1 VTRPQRPRPAQ
12 AALSAAL
19 SGAVDLSALKA
30 RAEASRAPAANA
42 APPASGAGPA
52 ATRPPQSAPAPAPAG
67 AGAGSGSP
75 YVIDVT
81 EASFQADVIER
92 SMTVPVVLDLWA
104 EWCEP
109 CKQLSPVLE
118 RLADEGQGSWILAKI
133 DVDSNQRI
141 AQALQVQGIPAV
153 KAILQGQIVAEFAG
167 VQPEQELRGFLQA
180 LVQAAGGA
188 LPEGAGPP
196 EDPRIEQAEDA
207 LAIEDYDGAIALYES
222 VLAEQPGHPL
232 AADALRQVRLMQ
244 RVGDADDET
253 AGKAIAAADAAPDD
267 VELQCTAADLEV
279 AEGRF
284 DSAFGRLLNVVR
296 NSSDEPRDRARAR
309 LIELFAIVGDSE
321 PAVSKAR
328 RGLASALF

>member
-1 VTRPQRPRPAQ
+1 M
-12 AALSAAL
+12 

-30 RAEASRAPAANA
+30 RAEASRNP
-42 APPASGAGPA
+42 APPEP
-52 ATRPPQSAPAPAPAG
+52 PAG
-67 AGAGSGSP
+67 EGDAVPAVPTSQ

-81 EASFQADVIER
+81 EATFQAEVVER
-92 SMTVPVVLDLWA
+92 SAQVPVVLDFWA
-104 EWCEP
+104 SWCEP

-118 RLADEGQGSWILAKI
+118 KLAEEGEGSWILAKI
-133 DVDSNQRI
+133 DVDANQRI

-153 KAILQGQIVAEFAG
+153 KAILQGQIVAEFTG

-180 LVQAAGGA
+180 LVEAAGGA

-207 LAIEDYDGAIALYES
+207 LAEEDYDGAIALYEA
-222 VLAEQPGHPL
+222 VLADQPAHPL

-244 RVGDADDET
+244 RVGDVDDAAVHQAVT
-253 AGKAIAAADAAPDD
+253 AADAAPDD

-279 AEGRF
+279 ADSKF
-284 DSAFGRLLNVVR
+284 DSAFARLLNVVR
-296 NSSDEPRDRARAR
+296 TGEDDARDRARTR
-309 LIELFAIVGDSE
+309 LIELFAIVGDAE
-321 PAVSKAR
+321 PAVKSAR